1 MSNSRRTRLSNN
13 LVTKILGFGFV
24 MFVLAI
30 LVIALTLPF
39 GDDVKTKSMNS
50 EVIGILVNP
59 ISAII
64 GALLRGM
71 SSEK

>member
-1 MSNSRRTRLSNN
+1 MSNN
-13 LVTKILGFGFV
+13 LITKILGFGFV
-24 MFVLAI
+24 IFAVAI
-30 LVIALTLPF
+30 AVIAITLPF
-39 GDDVKTKSMNS
+39 GTEIKTKSMNS
-50 EVIGILVNP
+50 EVISTLVNP